1 MLHFSFSLAILINN
15 KGRKNRKMERVEEL
29 KKGKIYLVY
38 DEKNRRMAVEKHLR
52 GNFRL
57 YEQLRKLSS
66 PYLPKIYDVL
76 PGEEET
82 IIWEEY
88 IQGNSLEQVPATEK
102 QVTKWLIELCKVLWL
117 LHSNHILHRDIKPSN
132 ILLGGDGHIRLID
145 FDAAREEK
153 KYAENDTCMIG
164 TRGYAAPEQYGYSQ
178 TDERTDIYA
187 FGVTAQELLGKA
199 AEKLRWKRI
208 LKKCTQFAPKKRYR
222 HVWQII
228 WAIKFG
234 KIRRRFIYP
243 LTITVISI
251 PTVFMLWSYVTD
263 SDFRDVTNVILT
275 THRWLIFDN
284 VDIDN
289 IKKSDVYLDSY
300 SGDVKF
306 DYDCLKGKYPNE
318 EFISTGYCSYQGYL
332 LFGMFSKKYY
342 ISTGETYYDEFKGI
356 CYITED
362 DDVFLI
368 PPDRC
373 EQYAPAVL
381 KLYNMDVFD
390 TPIF

>member
-1 MLHFSFSLAILINN
+1 
-15 KGRKNRKMERVEEL
+15 MERVEEL

-275 THRWLIFDN
+275 LI
-284 VDIDN
+284 
-289 IKKSDVYLDSY
+289 
-300 SGDVKF
+300 
-306 DYDCLKGKYPNE
+306 
-318 EFISTGYCSYQGYL
+318 
-332 LFGMFSKKYY
+332 M
-342 ISTGETYYDEFKGI
+342 
-356 CYITED
+356 
-362 DDVFLI
+362 
-368 PPDRC
+368 
-373 EQYAPAVL
+373 
-381 KLYNMDVFD
+381 
-390 TPIF
+390 